1 MRKIS
6 NMERWR
12 KSYTYLDLH
21 WRRFMSTLALHT
33 MRFHQLL
40 QRVRRPL
47 VHLVEQLALEQHTP
61 VVDRLL
67 MQLSKD
73 HQAMSLGGAPRIV
86 NAFRT
91 RSDVAVFMISDM
103 ATGAVT
109 KVLKLPLTPDAQQSI
124 KLHHKVIDTLHSQYE
139 LQEFCAL
146 VPRALA
152 WGVFEGQ
159 AYYLETALPGIV
171 TSDLI
176 RQRNDSTT
184 LKQAS
189 VQAILRLHAGTLRRE
204 IVDDVLFAAIAG
216 DDLALLYQLAE
227 RWPEAAL
234 LHDKLQSLEAILR
247 NQLYG
252 RELSFAWAHGD
263 YWPGNIL
270 VQPANGMLSG
280 IVDWDRA
287 TPRQLPLLDVLHL
300 LAFIRKMQQ
309 RSEVGEEIVTYLLP
323 AQFDMAERMLIDQVL
338 EQLELP
344 TNSAF
349 LQSAVLLY
357 WLRFAAANLARYVRL
372 QKDDRWLSKNV
383 FIVLKRGMA

>member
-1 MRKIS
+1 
-6 NMERWR
+6 
-12 KSYTYLDLH
+12 
-21 WRRFMSTLALHT
+21 MSTLALHT

-47 VHLVEQLALEQHTP
+47 AQLAEQLVLEQHTP

-67 MQLSKD
+67 MQLIKE
-73 HQAMSLGGAPRIV
+73 HQGEFSGRVPQIV
-86 NAFRT
+86 SALRT
-91 RSDVAVFMISDM
+91 RSDVAIFMISDSP
-103 ATGAVT
+103 GAPAT
-109 KVLKLPLTPDAQQSI
+109 KVLKLPLTIDAQQSI
-124 KLHHKVIDTLHSQYE
+124 KLHHKVVDALHNQRE
-139 LQEFCAL
+139 LEDFCAL

-176 RQRNDSTT
+176 RQRNDPTS
-184 LKQAS
+184 LKQTAI
-189 VQAILRLHAGTLRRE
+189 QAILRLHTGTLRRE
-204 IVDDVLFAAIAG
+204 VVDDMLFATIAG
-216 DDLALLYQLAE
+216 NDLALLYQLAE

-234 LHDKLQSLEAILR
+234 LRDKLRSLEAILR
-247 NQLYG
+247 CQIYG
-252 RELSFAWAHGD
+252 RELSFAWSHGD

-270 VQPANGMLSG
+270 MQPGDGMLSG

-323 AQFDMAERMLIDQVL
+323 AQFDITERTLIDRAL
-338 EQLELP
+338 EQLGLP

-357 WLRFAAANLARYVRL
+357 WLRFAAANLARYAQLR
-372 QKDDRWLSKNV
+372 KDNRWLSKNV